1 MQTHRTKAQEQPQA
15 RHLVID
21 VATQPNY
28 FNFKIAVT
36 RVAFWFSTSS
46 NMPSINAVFLLLNGF
61 RFNLSRWSRFP
72 ASQNE
77 RSSQDKECD
86 PPGFPRNTSRLTLCK
101 PPLQM
106 LWPLQPLRGLRV
118 PACYHRC
125 TRPATVG
132 LGPSPPSGS
141 AQGPAAQRTHL
152 QVTCLVLMA
161 AGTRAGVALNSQG
174 LHRRGPA
181 RPSPAPP
188 ARAVASL

>member
-1 MQTHRTKAQEQPQA
+1 MEFSTCSTMSALKKLGILKHFKIWISTFGTLTSCTSQACKPTGLNKAQEQPQA
-15 RHLVID
+15 RHRVID

-36 RVAFWFSTSS
+36 RIAFWFSTSS
-46 NMPSINAVFLLLNGF
+46 NKPSINVVFLLLNGF

-86 PPGFPRNTSRLTLCK
+86 RPGFPRNPSRLTLCK

-118 PACYHRC
+118 PAC
-125 TRPATVG
+125 
-132 LGPSPPSGS
+132 
-141 AQGPAAQRTHL
+141 
-152 QVTCLVLMA
+152 
-161 AGTRAGVALNSQG
+161 
-174 LHRRGPA
+174 
-181 RPSPAPP
+181 
-188 ARAVASL
+188 